1 MIEWEGGAK
10 ELYGT
15 PFHPTNFPEPAA
27 QYSSVPVRCTRCR
40 RPNVL
45 CSSGGLACAAR
56 WPPTLPFPFFLT
68 LWHALHCCAALHEC
82 GAAPSKVKGGAV
94 RRKDGTLLH
103 RENKKTEKSQK
114 RTFPSRLAGS
124 PTGVRIPAWPQGK
137 TRWCRPSR
145 PNMQALVAAA
155 ADTRSQLF
163 RNLFV
168 PHACHLTRRDAPRD
182 RCLESDIHGR
192 SRNMQLVS
200 VSHGRVCMTCHWV
213 VCMCVCGVRVC
224 VCGSR
229 RQRRPELS
237 RRAGRAGR
245 QPCSAARSCGA
256 CVRPG
261 SPGR

>member
-1 MIEWEGGAK
+1 MGGGCEGIIWNP
-10 ELYGT
+10 L
-15 PFHPTNFPEPAA
+15 HPTIFPEPAA
-27 QYSSVPVRCTRCR
+27 QYSSVPVPCNRCR

-68 LWHALHCCAALHEC
+68 HWQALHCCAALHEC
-82 GAAPSKVKGGAV
+82 GAAPSEVKGGAV

-103 RENKKTEKSQK
+103 RENKKTEMSRK
-114 RTFPSRLAGS
+114 RTFLPAMLAGQQGFRM
-124 PTGVRIPAWPQGK
+124 PACPLKGRHAGVIPP
-137 TRWCRPSR
+137 R

-192 SRNMQLVS
+192 SRNMQLAS
-200 VSHGRVCMTCHWV
+200 V
-213 VCMCVCGVRVC
+213 
-224 VCGSR
+224 
-229 RQRRPELS
+229 
-237 RRAGRAGR
+237 
-245 QPCSAARSCGA
+245 QPWPKCA
-256 CVRPG
+256 
-261 SPGR
+261 